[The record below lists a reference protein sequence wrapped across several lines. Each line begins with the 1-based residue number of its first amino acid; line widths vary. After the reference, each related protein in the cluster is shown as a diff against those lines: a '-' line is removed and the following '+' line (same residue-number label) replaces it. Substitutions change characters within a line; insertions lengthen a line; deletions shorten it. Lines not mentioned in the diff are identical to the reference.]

1 MSRQIRYDA
10 LVNKDLRIKRHTFVT
25 DKLPNAYCLQSLS
38 ADSPVVFLLFLLNIA
53 VSCRLFLFSQSTAR
67 SGRTS
72 A

>member
-38 ADSPVVFLLFLLNIA
+38 ADSPVVFLLFFIEYSR
-53 VSCRLFLFSQSTAR
+53 VV
-67 SGRTS
+67 
-72 A
+72 